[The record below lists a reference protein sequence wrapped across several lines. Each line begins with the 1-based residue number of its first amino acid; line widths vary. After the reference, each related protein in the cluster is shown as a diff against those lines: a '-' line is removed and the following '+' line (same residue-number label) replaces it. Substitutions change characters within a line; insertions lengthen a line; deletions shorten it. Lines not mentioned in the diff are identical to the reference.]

1 MIRPMIQV
9 KFKPYLMPSIFDLS
23 RGPLFV
29 STGVARVPFQHT
41 LVGREALETS
51 NISEMLFSKA
61 FSSNR
66 GEETVWA

>member
-29 STGVARVPFQHT
+29 STGVAWVP
-41 LVGREALETS
+41 LRL
-51 NISEMLFSKA
+51 A
-61 FSSNR
+61 FAHRLGVTEIR
-66 GEETVWA
+66 GG